1 MQVVLRICFVVSFS
15 GEKEEKLKI
24 TEMSEFR
31 KQGVTILS
39 GKVVGVFMMVF
50 FSRIFSPCVIVYS
63 SFLFIPLV
71 LNLIAVQFVQN
82 ISLFSFAQ

>member
-39 GKVVGVFMMVF
+39 GKVVGVFMMIF
-50 FSRIFSPCVIVYS
+50 F
-63 SFLFIPLV
+63 FLAFFHP
-71 LNLIAVQFVQN
+71 A
-82 ISLFSFAQ
+82 SLFTVHFLLFHWF